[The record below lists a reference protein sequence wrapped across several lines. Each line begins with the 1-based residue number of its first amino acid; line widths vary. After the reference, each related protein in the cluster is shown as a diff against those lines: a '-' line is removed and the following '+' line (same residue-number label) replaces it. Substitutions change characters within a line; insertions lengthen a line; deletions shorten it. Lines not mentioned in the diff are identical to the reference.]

1 MMIIVVVLWCCGV
14 KGWQSGFWFGGGS
27 LLVRSTPLEFR
38 RGTTRSVRR
47 KRLRARWVALRPE
60 GVGLW
65 WPRGLAGGRREG
77 VGLWWP
83 RGLAGGRRG
92 GARLR
97 WPRGLAGGRPGG
109 VGRCW
114 PRGSAGARREGAR
127 MCGPW
132 GLGRGR
138 SGGAR
143 VCALPRSPVR
153 GRLGGARLLARGP
166 RNGVPP
172 ARRHRYLFLPL
183 PGGART
189 GSIAAGSRKVLSR
202 NAYIGG

>member
-1 MMIIVVVLWCCGV
+1 MIIVVVLWCCGV

-27 LLVRSTPLEFR
+27 ALVRSTPLEFR
-38 RGTTRSVRR
+38 RGAAMIVRR
-47 KRLRARWVALRPE
+47 KRLRARWVALRSE

-65 WPRGLAGGRREG
+65 WPRGLAG
-77 VGLWWP
+77 
-83 RGLAGGRRG
+83 ARRG

-97 WPRGLAGGRPGG
+97 WPQGLAGGRPGG

-132 GLGRGR
+132 GLGRGH
-138 SGGAR
+138 SGAAR
-143 VCALPRSPVR
+143 MCALPRSPAR

-172 ARRHRYLFLPL
+172 ARRDRYLFLPL

-189 GSIAAGSRKVLSR
+189 GSIAAGCRKVLSR

>member
-27 LLVRSTPLEFR
+27 AGVRSTPLEFR

-47 KRLRARWVALRPE
+47 KRLRARWVALRSE
-60 GVGLW
+60 GVALW

-97 WPRGLAGGRPGG
+97 WPRGP
-109 VGRCW
+109 
-114 PRGSAGARREGAR
+114 AGARRGGAR

-132 GLGRGR
+132 GLGRGC
-138 SGGAR
+138 SGGAQM
-143 VCALPRSPVR
+143 CALPRSPAR
-153 GRLGGARLLARGP
+153 GHLGGARLLARGP

-189 GSIAAGSRKVLSR
+189 GNIAVGSRKVLSR
-202 NAYIGG
+202 NA